1 MLHFDPA
8 TGLYPDSVT
17 TVRENVREDWKQ
29 AFARDGAPELN
40 TEPETPAGQLIDSQ
54 TAAIVDKD
62 NEVLFLAS
70 QFNPLTAQGI
80 WQDALGRIYFL
91 KRKVAQ
97 RSEAVCRCVGL
108 PGTVIAAGARIKSAA
123 ADGSEW
129 ACMES
134 VTIPQGGTVQT
145 RFQAQ
150 TPGPLAAQANTL
162 INIVT
167 VTPGWDTVT
176 NPAAAVVGREAESQ
190 LEFETRRYASV
201 AANARGSVSALY
213 GAIANLPDVLDVVV
227 LENTGNEPITSW
239 GVTIPGHSVWIAVTG
254 GTDDEIAEAIYRKK
268 DAGCGTAGN
277 TRVRYQDLELPGTPI
292 YAYSIERPAP
302 LAMGVRVTLRLT
314 PTTPQDIEQR
324 IKDAV
329 LADFNGAGPHT
340 SLRVGTA
347 QEVYASRFYCAVIG
361 AGVQNLVSIE
371 MSAPVPD
378 GDEGGAWGPRVTINA
393 DQAPVLDADD
403 ILVIIEAAE

>member
-1 MLHFDPA
+1 MLHFDPT
-8 TGLYPDSVT
+8 TGLSADSVS
-17 TVRENVREDWKQ
+17 TVREAVREDWKT
-29 AFARDGAPELN
+29 AFRRDGAPELN

-62 NEVLFLAS
+62 NEVLFLAN

-80 WQDALGRIYFL
+80 WQDALGKIYFL
-91 KRKVAQ
+91 TRKVAQ
-97 RSEAVCRCVGL
+97 LSEAVCVCNGL
-108 PGTVIAAGARIKSAA
+108 AGTVIAAGARIRSV

-129 ACMES
+129 ACMEA
-134 VTIPQGGTVQT
+134 VTIPQGGTVEA

-150 TPGPLAAQANTL
+150 TPGPLAAQAGTL
-162 INIVT
+162 TNIVT

-176 NPAAAVVGREAESQ
+176 NPAAAIVGREAESQ

-227 LENTGNEPITSW
+227 LENTGNDPITSW

-254 GTDDEIAEAIYRKK
+254 GTDAEIAEAIYRKK

-277 TRVRYQDLELPGTPI
+277 TQVSYQDVELPGQPI
-292 YAYSIERPAP
+292 YTYSIERPEP
-302 LAMGVRVTLRLT
+302 LAIGVRVTLRLT
-314 PTTPQDIEQR
+314 STTPQDIVQQ
-324 IKDAV
+324 IQDAV
-329 LADFNGAGPHT
+329 LADFNGAGPHA

-347 QEVYASRFYCAVIG
+347 QEVYASRFYCAVIR

-371 MSAPVPD
+371 VAAPASD
-378 GDEGGAWGPRVTINA
+378 GAWGQSITINA
-393 DQAPVLDADD
+393 DQAPVLSADD
-403 ILVIIEAAE
+403 ILVIIEGAE